1 MSNLFEDPNNP
12 LDDIASRYSGE
23 IPNRINLGA
32 EDLQLTTA
40 MRQQMEGLSSIF
52 TQMQQSLGSIG
63 GAMDTWAKQIDRVAG
78 GSERAAKATADTSK
92 LYRQDLN
99 TLQRRENAVKE
110 IERAEQSGAKAVR
123 DQMRLHEMFD
133 QRSQRYRYI
142 GAEGRLVSRTP
153 AEIDEILGRGT
164 NDPERQQVIEQLR
177 GRAANQT
184 GGDPRFRVAELVRN
198 LAHGNITGALGEV
211 LQTSRLGERARTG
224 LEDRLIGRGLG
235 PLARI
240 LGPAVGGLLGPAGLA
255 AGAEVFRRGMRQY
268 NETRDIGMITGD
280 DFREGASARRRA
292 FVAGINPF
300 DILSGRE
307 AMEAQ
312 MAVRQAGFRGDQA
325 NQVADVVTDLRQD
338 LGIPI
343 QQSAELVVT
352 SLRDAGM
359 TVDQVRGQLDTLD
372 DSAREAGTS
381 IQQMTGAITKAIQ
394 DLSQFSEASA
404 QAAGPTIAGLA
415 EEFQGTMV
423 GQRPEL
429 LGGMLTNQ
437 QSRQAMGMLMGIPPW
452 LVNSR
457 QFNEQ
462 FIRSLNALLLD
473 LAKGHPQGMDWDDYA
488 NTLFMMPTYATIFA
502 STGPHGLAEMMKVV
516 WHDTNQ
522 GRTPEGAN
530 RAADITAARMASSEA
545 RGVFQRTVGTLG
557 RMPVNAELLN
567 RLRRGGQSALA
578 ELSQA
583 ATDIHLTSAQRHRV
597 LDPLRAALR
606 DPNPQTLQQAVN
618 EASRELGTLAQ
629 HRTVYVEIHPNSKA
643 WLRANNI
650 TGNEVRT
657 GVRNSVGYQP
667 EPTH

>member
-12 LDDIASRYSGE
+12 LEDVASRYSGE
-23 IPNRINLGA
+23 MPNRINLGA
-32 EDLQLTTA
+32 DDLQLTTA
-40 MRQQMEGLSSIF
+40 MRQQVEGLSSIF

-63 GAMDTWAKQIDRVAG
+63 TSMDSWAKQIDRVAG

-99 TLQRRENAVKE
+99 ALQRRENAVKE

-133 QRSQRYRYI
+133 RQSQRYRYI
-142 GAEGRLVSRTP
+142 GDEGHLVSRTP
-153 AEIDEILGRGT
+153 AEIDEIIGRQAD
-164 NDPERQQVIEQLR
+164 DPERQRLMEQLR
-177 GRAANQT
+177 GRAATQT
-184 GGDPRFRVAELVRN
+184 GNDPRFRVAELVRN

-211 LQTSRLGERARTG
+211 LQTSRMGERAQTG
-224 LEDRLIGRGLG
+224 VEDSLIARGLG
-235 PLARI
+235 PLARV
-240 LGPAVGGLLGPAGLA
+240 LGPAIGGLLGPAGLA
-255 AGAEVFRRGMRQY
+255 IGVETFRRGMRQY

-280 DFREGASARRRA
+280 DFREGAAARRRS

-312 MAVRQAGFRGDQA
+312 MSVRQAGFRGDQA

-404 QAAGPTIAGLA
+404 QAAAPTIAGLA

-429 LGGMLTNQ
+429 LGGMLTSQ
-437 QSRQAMGMLMGIPPW
+437 PARQAMGLLMGIPPW

-462 FIRSLNALLLD
+462 FVRSLNALLLD
-473 LAKGHPQGMDWDDYA
+473 LAKGHPHGMDWDDYA

-530 RAADITAARMASSEA
+530 RRADVATARMASSEA
-545 RGVFQRTVGTLG
+545 RGVFARSIGAHGQYVG
-557 RMPVNAELLN
+557 AELMR
-567 RLRRGGQSALA
+567 RLRQGGRSALD

-583 ATDIHLTSAQRHRV
+583 ATDVNLTPAQRHRV

-606 DPNPQTLQQAVN
+606 SPNPITLQQAVDR
-618 EASRELGTLAQ
+618 ASRELGTIAQ

-643 WLRANNI
+643 WLRANNM
-650 TGNEVRT
+650 TGNEIRT
-657 GVRNSVGYQP
+657 GVRNSVGYVP